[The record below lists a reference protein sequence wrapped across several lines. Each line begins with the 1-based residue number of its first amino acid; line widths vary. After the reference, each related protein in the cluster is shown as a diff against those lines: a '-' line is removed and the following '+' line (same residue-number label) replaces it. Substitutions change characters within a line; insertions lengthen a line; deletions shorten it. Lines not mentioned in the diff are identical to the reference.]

1 VSSLHAQ
8 ERGQSVHEGKKSVTA
23 PKSATRFEVLKMAAR
38 DLPAAQVLSHA
49 VNWPHR
55 LEDWQ
60 FVHSMGEGLVAYSG
74 DQLVGTAMWWT
85 YDRRIVRLGMVI
97 VDPTIQRSGIGRAL
111 MLGTL
116 DRITEPTVLLNATKQ
131 GEPLYRQLGFQGI
144 GSIVQHQGTSL
155 SVPPAPLRA
164 GERIRPL
171 DRNDPDRLIE
181 LDAVASGGR
190 RDGVIAALIANGE
203 AIVLDHAGETVGFAF
218 CRRFGRGH
226 LIGPVVAR
234 DTAGARALIAHWIG
248 SNAGTL
254 VRIDAPGE
262 SGLSDWLE
270 ELGLARVGAAVTMVR
285 GAPPKLTG
293 RFHVFG
299 AVNQALG

>member
-1 VSSLHAQ
+1 MS
-8 ERGQSVHEGKKSVTA
+8 SVTA
-23 PKSATRFEVLKMAAR
+23 PKPAPQFKVLQMNTR
-38 DLPAAQVLSHA
+38 DLPAAQVLSRE

-60 FVHSMGEGLVAYSG
+60 FVHSVGKGLVAYSG

-111 MLGTL
+111 MLGVL
-116 DRITEPTVLLNATKQ
+116 DRVTEPTVLLNATKQ
-131 GEPLYRQLGFQGI
+131 GETLYRQLGFQAI
-144 GSIVQHQGTSL
+144 GSIVQHQGVSL
-155 SVPPAPLRA
+155 SVPLVSLPP

-171 DRNDPDRLIE
+171 GRDDAARLIE
-181 LDAVASGGR
+181 LDAAASGGR
-190 RDGVIAALIANGE
+190 RERVIAALIENGE
-203 AIVLDHAGETVGFAF
+203 AVALDDRGETVGFAF

-234 DTAGARALIAHWIG
+234 DLDSARALVAHWIG
-248 SNAGTL
+248 SNAGMYM
-254 VRIDAPGE
+254 RIDVPGE

-270 ELGLARVGAAVTMVR
+270 ELGLARVDNAVTMVR
-285 GAPPKLTG
+285 GVPPKQTG
-293 RFHVFG
+293 GFQVFG
-299 AVNQALG
+299 AINQALG